1 MDRIIRTKHASV
13 KGSKDGY
20 DDDYDS
26 AYAFV
31 FWSALIGISFL
42 LSACG
47 GGSSSGGSPVSVTA
61 PAIVTPPTRLSL
73 SYGPTY
79 EAEYNNQRGLEAIE
93 AATAYE
99 AGHAGFGARLAVV
112 DTGVDGHLMKFVIC
126 CKKGRLAICLTA
138 SVPRLHSQLCV
149 C

>member
-1 MDRIIRTKHASV
+1 VPLDRIIRTKHASV
-13 KGSKDGY
+13 KGSKKGY
-20 DDDYDS
+20 DYDS

-73 SYGPTY
+73 S
-79 EAEYNNQRGLEAIE
+79 
-93 AATAYE
+93 
-99 AGHAGFGARLAVV
+99 
-112 DTGVDGHLMKFVIC
+112 
-126 CKKGRLAICLTA
+126 
-138 SVPRLHSQLCV
+138 
-149 C
+149 